1 MNTKDTYYVV
11 GFIYYG
17 SQRID
22 LSMMLESNENHKVT
36 IGTLD
41 RWRNR
46 MIEFVKESKDENPRS
61 WLGSAKEDPEVV
73 ISFFHKLD
81 NED

>member
-17 SQRID
+17 SQRVD
-22 LSMMLESNENHKVT
+22 LSMKLESDENHKVT
-36 IGTLD
+36 IDTLG

-46 MIEFVKESKDENPRS
+46 MIEFVKESKDENQRS
-61 WLGSAKEDPEVV
+61 WLGAAEKDPEVV